1 MNKSAYINRLKYLQ
15 NNIKSMLLES
25 EINTVLEKQRDR
37 LKNYKNLSLDEI
49 KKGCEETASVL
60 KEENFQRFLGQAK
73 NGVISTS
80 GDAQKANNL
89 NKVMRVANSL
99 YGKCQRSN
107 MHLESRLGDQIRMTG
122 ILYILIGGALIYFYS
137 EIIWT
142 YFKQYIYQLWNAHS
156 FGEVIKNLI
165 MALLTFKVLDF
176 MYGLFI
182 GGIYLLVF
190 YAKQVEEFEQYIDTS
205 MNNINR
211 TFTNNVLVSSPIIQ
225 NLIKKLLSIR
235 FTA

>member
-1 MNKSAYINRLKYLQ
+1 MNKSAYINRLRYLQ
-15 NNIKSMLLES
+15 NNIKSILLES
-25 EINTVLEKQRDR
+25 ETNTVLEKQRDR

-60 KEENFQRFLGQAK
+60 KEENFQEFLGLAK

-89 NKVMRVANSL
+89 NKVMKVANSL
-99 YGKCQRSN
+99 YSKCQRNN

-122 ILYILIGGALIYFYS
+122 ILYILLGGALIYFYS
-137 EIIWT
+137 KIVWT
-142 YFKQYIYQLWNAHS
+142 YFKQYVYQLWNAHS
-156 FGEVIKNLI
+156 FGEVIKNLV
-165 MALLTFKVLDF
+165 MALFTFKVLDF

-182 GGIYLLVF
+182 LGIYLLVF
-190 YAKQVEEFEQYIDTS
+190 HARQVEEYEQYIETS

-211 TFTNNVLVSSPIIQ
+211 MFTDNVLVSSPIIQ
-225 NLIKKLLSIR
+225 GLVKKLLSIR

>member
-107 MHLESRLGDQIRMTG
+107 MHLES
-122 ILYILIGGALIYFYS
+122 
-137 EIIWT
+137 
-142 YFKQYIYQLWNAHS
+142 FKQYIYQLWNAHS